1 MLIPGFPR
9 PPKWRKSKL
18 DAGDRSDIESRY
30 LTNFSLFWRRAI
42 GEVNVNPYL
51 SDGREEIFNVHL
63 KTVKTEKPPKLYAK
77 ELAQMTP
84 GFSGAQIA
92 NIVNEAALLAA
103 RNKDELVKLE
113 HFEQSIDRVQSGA
126 KKSSTALKAEQKQIL
141 ASIEAGKCLTSWL
154 LPTQDPVLKAKGS
167 NLH

>member
-1 MLIPGFPR
+1 M
-9 PPKWRKSKL
+9 
-18 DAGDRSDIESRY
+18 
-30 LTNFSLFWRRAI
+30 
-42 GEVNVNPYL
+42 
-51 SDGREEIFNVHL
+51 HL
-63 KTVKTEKPPKLYAK
+63 KTVKTEKPPKQYAK

-126 KKSSTALKAEQKQIL
+126 KKSSAALKAEQKQIL
-141 ASIEAGKCLTSWL
+141 ATIEAGKCLTSWL
-154 LPTQDPVLKAKGS
+154 LPTQDPVLKGMNFLENSKLIFFPLS
-167 NLH
+167 LIPIDIIFY